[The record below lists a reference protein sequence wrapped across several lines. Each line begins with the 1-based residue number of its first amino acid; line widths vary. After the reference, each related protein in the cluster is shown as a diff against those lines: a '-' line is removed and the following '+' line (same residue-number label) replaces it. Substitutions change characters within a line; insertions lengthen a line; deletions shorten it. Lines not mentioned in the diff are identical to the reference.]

1 LIKPV
6 DYSKPVNRGAQ
17 ILLAAPMAVFGLL
30 ATGVG
35 ILIFY
40 FAITE
45 NDVPANALCAGAL
58 FLPVGIVCL
67 SIMWRLATGRSGRR
81 DGGLFSPLVLR
92 LWGAVFLSYP
102 LLFYLLNSLMVF
114 ESLLSIGAGIACFRL
129 ASHREKVAFGNSSAV
144 RNGAKDL
151 SDTDDFN

>member
-1 LIKPV
+1 MLKPA
-6 DYSKPVNRGAQ
+6 DYSKPVNRGVQ
-17 ILLAAPMAVFGLL
+17 FLLSIPMAFFGLL

-40 FAITE
+40 FAIVE
-45 NDVPANALCAGAL
+45 KDVPVNALYAGTL
-58 FLPVGIVCL
+58 FLPVGIFCL
-67 SIMWRLATGRSGRR
+67 LIMWRLASGRSGRK

-102 LLFYLLNSLMVF
+102 ILFILMKSVMIF

-129 ASHREKVAFGNSSAV
+129 ASRRESAAIIESPE
-144 RNGAKDL
+144 GTTGGTGL
-151 SDTDDFN
+151 SV